1 MVKIEFDNDELSEIY
16 EGNRIPK
23 GYQPAI
29 IKAFIKTVRVLQGLN
44 RIEDLYKFNSLNFE
58 ALTNRKGCYS
68 VRVNDQYRL
77 EFKYSIDGT
86 ITIITITKLSNH
98 YK

>member
-1 MVKIEFDNDELSEIY
+1 MEIEFNNDELSEIY
-16 EGNRIPK
+16 LGNKVPK
-23 GYQPAI
+23 GYQPTV
-29 IKAFIKTVRVLQGLN
+29 IKAFFKTVRLLEVSK

-58 ALTNRKGCYS
+58 ALTNRKGFYS
-68 VRVNDQYRL
+68 VRVNNQYRL
-77 EFKYSIDGT
+77 EFKYSVDGT